1 LATKCPKCHSE
12 NPDTLKFCGEC
23 GTPLLSPTGPQFS
36 KTMTLEAKADALS
49 RGQVIAGRYEVL
61 EPLGAGGMGAVYRV
75 YDRKLEEEVALKLI
89 RPEVAADRKAI
100 ERFQNEIKI
109 SRKITHKNVCRMHD
123 LGETEGSSFI
133 TMEYVR
139 GEDLKSLLH
148 RTKTLPV
155 GTALSIARQVA
166 EGLGEAHGMGVVHR
180 DLKPANIMIDKDGN
194 AKIMDFGIARSL
206 LGQGLTGE
214 GTIIGT
220 PEYMSPEQVEGK
232 TADARSD
239 LYALGIIIFEMVTGQ
254 TPFAGGSALSIA
266 HKHRYEP
273 PPDPR
278 KLNSQIPAELSLL
291 ILRCLEKGLDKRFQS
306 AEDFLS
312 DLSRAERA
320 IPTAE
325 RAAPPKKSLTSREVT
340 VKFGVRKALL
350 WAASLLALVVL
361 AAVLWRL
368 LGRGKPPA
376 IPAGPPSLA
385 VMYFNNNTGNPELD
399 YLRTMLADAFTADLN
414 QSRFIEVLS
423 RETLVQILR
432 DMDQLDAR
440 SFSSDVLTRVASQGR
455 VNHLLVGDYAKAGD
469 VIRIHVALQD
479 AASGKTVASELA
491 EGKGVDSIFGLV
503 DELTKKVRADLNL
516 SAKQLSSDIDKN
528 VGQITTQNLEAYKYY
543 LEGIRS
549 HDRNESRQAIALY
562 EQALKLD
569 PEFVM
574 AYRAMA
580 MSYSNLGLAETA
592 KKYLEKALEFQ
603 DRFSDRERYQVAGD
617 IYFNSERTYPQ
628 AIEMYGKL
636 LELYPQAR
644 SANHQVGNIYYFI
657 EEWDNA
663 IRYYEA
669 AVNNKTTFYGSYE
682 YLSIAYRAK
691 GMFDQALEAL
701 QTYIKNVGD
710 DAIIHFALA
719 HYDICRGEF
728 DEANRELDKALSLNP
743 THFYNS
749 YYRGVT
755 ALFLEK
761 WENAESE
768 FGKIL
773 GEKEP
778 EAWYRGGY
786 GVYALSLLRGKAGA
800 AAAIAAGSVEN
811 CREIGVKWAESECHN
826 VLSYADLLSGKTD
839 EATREAEAARTCA
852 AEADRPELERAALH
866 YRGLAEAAKKSL
878 GEARR
883 TADELKR
890 RVDASIYKKD
900 IRRYEHLVGMIALG
914 EGRPREAVS
923 HFERA
928 VSELAFPSSLYTD
941 DHLIL
946 DAFYFEPLAEAY
958 YLSGDLDS
966 ARRTYEKI
974 TGLTIGRYLY
984 GDRYARSFYRL
995 GLIAEKQGDEIRAAN
1010 HYRKFLDL
1018 WKDADPGLPEVEDAR
1033 KRLAGLKGA

>member
-1 LATKCPKCHSE
+1 MAVKCPKCHSE
-12 NPDTLKFCGEC
+12 NPGTKQFCADC
-23 GTPLLSPTGPQFS
+23 GTPLILPEGPQFS
-36 KTMTLEAKADALS
+36 KTMTLETKADLLT
-49 RGQVIAGRYEVL
+49 RGQVLASRYEIL

-89 RPEVAADRKAI
+89 RPEIAADRKAI

-109 SRKITHKNVCRMHD
+109 SRKITHKSVCRMHD
-123 LGETEGSSFI
+123 LGEAEGTSFI

-155 GTALSIARQVA
+155 GTALSIARRVA
-166 EGLGEAHGMGVVHR
+166 EGLAEAHGTGVVHR
-180 DLKPANIMIDKDGN
+180 DLKPGNIMIDKDGN

-206 LGQGLTGE
+206 LGKGLTGE

-220 PEYMSPEQVEGK
+220 PDYMSPEQVEGK
-232 TADARSD
+232 EADARSD
-239 LYALGIIIFEMVTGQ
+239 IYSLGIILFEMIVGR
-254 TPFAGGSALSIA
+254 TPFDGETPFSIA
-266 HKHRYEP
+266 AKHKSER

-278 KLNSQIPAELSLL
+278 KLNPQVPAGLSQL
-291 ILRCLEKGLDKRFQS
+291 ILRCLEKEPGRRFQS
-306 AEDFLS
+306 AEEFLS
-312 DLSRAERA
+312 ELSRVETA

-440 SFSSDVLTRVASQGR
+440 SFGADVLTRVASQGR

-516 SAKQLSSDIDKN
+516 STKQLSSDIDKN
-528 VGQITTQNLEAYKYY
+528 VGQITTENLEAYKYY
-543 LEGIRS
+543 LEGIRY
-549 HDRNESRQAIALY
+549 HDRNETRQAITLY

-580 MSYSNLGLAETA
+580 MSYSNLGLSETA

-617 IYFNSERTYPQ
+617 INFNSERTFPQ

-644 SANHQVGNIYYFI
+644 SANHQVGNIYYFV
-657 EEWDNA
+657 EDWDNA
-663 IRYYEA
+663 IRYYETC
-669 AVNNKTTFYGSYE
+669 VNNKTTFFGSYE
-682 YLSIAYRAK
+682 WLSITYRAK
-691 GMFDQALEAL
+691 GMFNQAFEAL
-701 QTYIKNVGD
+701 QAYIKNVGD
-710 DAIIHFALA
+710 DALGHFALA

-728 DEANRELDKALSLNP
+728 DEASRELDKALSFNP

-749 YYRGVT
+749 YYRGAT

-761 WENAESE
+761 WETAGSE
-768 FGKIL
+768 FAKTL
-773 GEKEP
+773 EEKEP

-800 AAAIAAGSVEN
+800 AAAIAAGTIERS
-811 CREIGVKWAESECHN
+811 REIGVKWAESECHN
-826 VLSYADLLSGKTD
+826 VLSYAELLSGKAD
-839 EATREAEAARTCA
+839 EAIREAEAARTCA

-866 YRGLAEAAKKSL
+866 YRGLAETAKKSFS
-878 GEARR
+878 EARK

-890 RVDASIYKKD
+890 RVDISIYKKD
-900 IRRYEHLVGMIALG
+900 IRRYEHLLGMIALG

-958 YLSGDLDS
+958 YLSGDLEK
-966 ARRTYEKI
+966 ARQTYEKI
-974 TGLTIGRYLY
+974 IGMTIGRYLY

-995 GLIAEKQGDEIRAAN
+995 GVIADKQGRKDEAAG
-1010 HYRKFLDL
+1010 HFRKFLDL
-1018 WKDADPGLPEVEDAR
+1018 WKDADPGFPEVEDAG
-1033 KRLAGLKGA
+1033 KRLAGLKG